1 MRRRANERLAAELN
15 TWWAARGREAGEAA
29 ADRVLLACRD
39 ITDDGKAI
47 AQLDAHRK
55 RIALAEPV
63 LRRHA
68 VAEAD
73 IAAFGR
79 AWVQTFDAETA
90 PLRIL
95 AMLSKAGIIRL

>member
-1 MRRRANERLAAELN
+1 VTRRGGLPAQLNEF
-15 TWWAARGREAGEAA
+15 WAARGREAGETA
-29 ADRVLLACRD
+29 ADRVLVACRE

-47 AQLDAHRK
+47 ALLDAHRK
-55 RIALAEPV
+55 RIALAESV
-63 LRRHA
+63 LRHQA

-79 AWVQTFDAETA
+79 AWVGTFDAETA